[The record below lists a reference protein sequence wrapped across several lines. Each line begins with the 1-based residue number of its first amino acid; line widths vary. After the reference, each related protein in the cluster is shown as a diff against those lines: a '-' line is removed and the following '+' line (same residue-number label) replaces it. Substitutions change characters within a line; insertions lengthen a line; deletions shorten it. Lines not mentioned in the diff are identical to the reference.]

1 MLRRLKMKT
10 ILSDKTYDYLKWIA
24 LVLIPAVATLIG
36 AIGGYV
42 QWENTDLT
50 VYVLVAVD
58 TFIGTL
64 LGVSTVQYNQNK

>member
-1 MLRRLKMKT
+1 MKT